1 MLGIELL
8 VINCFQTASSR
19 EYKAKK
25 SSAFQLYVNNKIQ
38 QLKESDHGE
47 AFGDHIERLWASIPE
62 ANQADSA
69 THLSDVIENLLNL
82 TRSSAPMNERRS
94 SKVTPVRMYRQS
106 SSRRDFGDFSK
117 QQSMRLSFGSPEP
130 PRRDESNVAERPEDV
145 ESLKEKLDR
154 ANRAKVE
161 VETDLN
167 IAREYVKVANMNLEA
182 TNAERNKM
190 RDELVQ
196 AENKIEQLEDRINEL
211 LRTTAAAM
219 SFQKAASD
227 AEIQSK
233 YLAERMRELSVRLEE
248 EEKKNEELNKSLQQA
263 SVREAILVQQYKE
276 LQEKNSGS
284 APISPAVLRAP
295 RSTER
300 TTTVS
305 SVAETAK

>member
-1 MLGIELL
+1 M
-8 VINCFQTASSR
+8 
-19 EYKAKK
+19 
-25 SSAFQLYVNNKIQ
+25 NNKIQ

-62 ANQADSA
+62 ANQPDSA
-69 THLSDVIENLLNL
+69 THISDVIENLLNL
-82 TRSSAPMNERRS
+82 TRTSATVNERRS

-130 PRRDESNVAERPEDV
+130 PRRDESNVEASSETLDT
-145 ESLKEKLDR
+145 LKEKLDR
-154 ANRAKVE
+154 ANKAKLE

-182 TNAERNKM
+182 TNTERNKM

-219 SFQKAASD
+219 SFQKAAAD
-227 AEIQSK
+227 ADLQSK

-248 EEKKNEELNKSLQQA
+248 EEKKNEELSKGLQQA

-276 LQEKNSGS
+276 LQEKSSGS
-284 APISPAVLRAP
+284 TSISSAVLKAP
-295 RSTER
+295 RPNER
-300 TTTVS
+300 TTRVS
-305 SVAETAK
+305 SVGETAK

>member
-1 MLGIELL
+1 MVLRLPSLTLIL
-8 VINCFQTASSR
+8 FQTASSR

-25 SSAFQLYVNNKIQ
+25 STAFQLYVNNKIQ

-62 ANQADSA
+62 TNQAESA
-69 THLSDVIENLLNL
+69 THISDVIENLLNL
-82 TRSSAPMNERRS
+82 TRSSATVNERRS

-106 SSRRDFGDFSK
+106 SSRRDFSDFSK
-117 QQSMRLSFGSPEP
+117 QQSIRLSFGSPEP
-130 PRRDESNVAERPEDV
+130 LRKDEIGAGDSSDNVD
-145 ESLKEKLDR
+145 SLREKLDK
-154 ANRAKVE
+154 ANKAKVE

-196 AENKIEQLEDRINEL
+196 AENKIEQLEDRVNEL
-211 LRTTAAAM
+211 LKTTAAAM

-233 YLAERMRELSVRLEE
+233 YLAERMRELTARLEE
-248 EEKKNEELNKSLQQA
+248 EERKNEELSKSLEQA
-263 SVREAILVQQYKE
+263 SAREAILVQQYKD
-276 LQEKNSGS
+276 LQEKGSGVTPTS
-284 APISPAVLRAP
+284 AAVLRAP

-300 TTTVS
+300 TNVS

>member
-1 MLGIELL
+1 MILCLPSLTLIL
-8 VINCFQTASSR
+8 FQTASSR

-25 SSAFQLYVNNKIQ
+25 STAFQLYVNNKIQ

-47 AFGDHIERLWASIPE
+47 AFGDPIERLWASIPE
-62 ANQADSA
+62 TNQAESA
-69 THLSDVIENLLNL
+69 THISDVIENLLNL
-82 TRSSAPMNERRS
+82 TRSSATVNERRS

-106 SSRRDFGDFSK
+106 SSRRDFSDFSK
-117 QQSMRLSFGSPEP
+117 QQSIRLSFGSPEP
-130 PRRDESNVAERPEDV
+130 LRKDEIGAGDSSDNVD
-145 ESLKEKLDR
+145 SLREKLDK
-154 ANRAKVE
+154 ANNAKVE
-161 VETDLN
+161 VEADLN

-196 AENKIEQLEDRINEL
+196 AENKIEQLEDRVNEL
-211 LRTTAAAM
+211 LKTTAAAM

-233 YLAERMRELSVRLEE
+233 YLAERMRELTARLEE
-248 EEKKNEELNKSLQQA
+248 EERKNEELSKSLEQA
-263 SVREAILVQQYKE
+263 SAREAILVQQYKD
-276 LQEKNSGS
+276 LQEKGSGVTPTS
-284 APISPAVLRAP
+284 AAVLRAP

-300 TTTVS
+300 TNVS

>member
-130 PRRDESNVAERPEDV
+130 PRRDESNIGDSDNVD
-145 ESLKEKLDR
+145 SLREKLDR
-154 ANRAKVE
+154 ANKAKVE

-182 TNAERNKM
+182 TNTERNKM

-211 LRTTAAAM
+211 LKTTAAAM

-227 AEIQSK
+227 AELQSK
-233 YLAERMRELSVRLEE
+233 YLAERMRELSARLEE
-248 EEKKNEELNKSLQQA
+248 EEKKNEELSKSLQQA

-276 LQEKNSGS
+276 LQEKSSGG